1 MIFVSLLLSDGFT
14 DDVDDDED
22 NVGDGDDDDSG
33 DDGDEEYIERQFA
46 LIIGRHF
53 SLPSVMITRSFFFV
67 F

>member
-14 DDVDDDED
+14 DDVDDDD
-22 NVGDGDDDDSG
+22 DDDDSG

-53 SLPSVMITRSFFFV
+53 SLPSVIITRSFFFV